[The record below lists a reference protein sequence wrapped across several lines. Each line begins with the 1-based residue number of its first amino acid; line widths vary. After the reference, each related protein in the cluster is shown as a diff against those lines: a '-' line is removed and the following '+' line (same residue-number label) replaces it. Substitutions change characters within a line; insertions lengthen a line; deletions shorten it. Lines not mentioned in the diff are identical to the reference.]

1 MPKSLIVA
9 LDFPNREEVSEFLAN
24 FKDEKLYVKVGMEL
38 FYQEGPDIIRLLQ
51 DQGHDIFLDLK
62 LHDIPHTV
70 HHAMR
75 GLAKLGVTMTNVHAA
90 GGNEMMRAALEGL
103 GEGCG
108 SNGRPALIAV
118 TQLTSTSEARMR
130 EELLIER
137 PLHDVVLH
145 YAKNAKESGLDGV
158 VCSSLEASLLTQ
170 KLGSTFKKVT
180 PGIRMKDEDKAD
192 QSRIVTPNDA
202 WKLGATEIVVGRS
215 ITRAADP
222 KQAYQKILQHWQ
234 GVETI

>member
-1 MPKSLIVA
+1 MRKSLIVA
-9 LDFPNREEVSEFLAN
+9 LDFPDREEVSAFLAN
-24 FKDEKLYVKVGMEL
+24 FKDEQLYVKVGMEL

-51 DQGHDIFLDLK
+51 DQGHAIFLDLK

-90 GGNEMMRAALEGL
+90 GGIEMMRAALEGL

-137 PLHDVVLH
+137 PLNDVVLH
-145 YAKNAKESGLDGV
+145 YATNAMESGLDGV
-158 VCSSLEASLLTQ
+158 VCSSLEAPLLTQ

-180 PGIRMKDEDKAD
+180 PGIRMKDDDKAD
-192 QSRIVTPNDA
+192 QSRIVTPSDA

-222 KQAYQKILQHWQ
+222 KQAYQKILHQWQ
-234 GVETI
+234 GAETI